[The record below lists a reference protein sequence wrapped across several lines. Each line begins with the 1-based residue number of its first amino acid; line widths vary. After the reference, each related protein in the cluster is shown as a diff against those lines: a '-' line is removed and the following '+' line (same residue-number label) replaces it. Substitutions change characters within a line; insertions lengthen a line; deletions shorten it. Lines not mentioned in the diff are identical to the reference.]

1 MQPWSLV
8 QFLDPK
14 RKSSPFG
21 LGHFDSSLFA
31 KAVVTFCSSLR
42 DLGTQCTYIF
52 EYGTISKMN
61 LENNVNNIAISK
73 MNPKMTCNRN
83 VQKKRNNL
91 IRIVSSKG
99 NLVNLLVMINYKLRV
114 LDIPGRCILHCLQ
127 G

>member
-1 MQPWSLV
+1 M
-8 QFLDPK
+8 
-14 RKSSPFG
+14 
-21 LGHFDSSLFA
+21 
-31 KAVVTFCSSLR
+31 
-42 DLGTQCTYIF
+42 GTQCTYIF

-114 LDIPGRCILHCLQ
+114 LDIPGRCILLCLQ